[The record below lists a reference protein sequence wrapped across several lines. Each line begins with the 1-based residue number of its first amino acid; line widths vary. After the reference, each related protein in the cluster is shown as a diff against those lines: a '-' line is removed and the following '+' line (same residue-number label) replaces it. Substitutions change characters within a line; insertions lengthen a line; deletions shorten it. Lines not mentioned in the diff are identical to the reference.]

1 MSIFPKLLFYFLAT
15 TKAIAVPPA
24 WLTSFIARV
33 TADGGTLYDQGHTV
47 QTYNNTSPYSPTV
60 IQPCDTGKPTVLYNI
75 VPDSPPADF
84 TVSRIDDKYVLGSG
98 GTLVSYAIDDP
109 AIEFN
114 PDGTYKGLPVE
125 TAATNSALQSEDL
138 DNGTY
143 WLTANSS
150 IAANTQTD
158 PKGGTNSF
166 LLAEVANIGV
176 HSFLINGPYR
186 PTININEYWTQS
198 VYLKKGTGASA
209 PDIVQLTFGTSTHL
223 STQYANFNIST
234 GTVLTT
240 SGGTADI
247 RDMGNGWYRCSW
259 TAQATITGIQ
269 GGIVGFAFTN
279 NNDSLGRA
287 PSYLGQASADV
298 FIWGAQLEQSHT
310 ATSYIPTTT
319 GVVNRVK
326 DEIELAGA
334 SSLIGQSEGTLYVE
348 VDWKTV
354 SGTIQYLLD
363 VTDGT
368 TGNRVLIYNFNG
380 ILRMYA
386 RATGTGDLFNQGVPS
401 TAFTGVQRFAFAY
414 KTNDF
419 ELYRNGSSVSTNTSG
434 SLATLVLNQINIGSD
449 YIGAYQPNMWIRS
462 VALYNTRLSAAD
474 MEALTKGDGYFVGVN
489 EDVFGTS
496 NVTFSER

>member
-1 MSIFPKLLFYFLAT
+1 MSIFPKLLFYFFAT
-15 TKAIAVPPA
+15 NKVIAALPA
-24 WLTSFIARV
+24 WLSSFIARV
-33 TADGGTLYDQGHTV
+33 TADGGTLHDQGHTV
-47 QTYNNTSPYSPTV
+47 RTYNNTSPYSPTV

-75 VPDSPPADF
+75 EPASPDF

-98 GTLVSYAIDDP
+98 GTIISYAIDDP

-114 PDGTYKGLPVE
+114 ADGTYKGLPVE
-125 TAATNSALQSEDL
+125 PEATNEAKMSEDL

-143 WLTANSS
+143 WLAANTS

-166 LLAEVANIGV
+166 LLSESITSSQ
-176 HSFLINGPYR
+176 HSFLIHGPYR
-186 PTININEYWTQS
+186 PNVNINEYWTQS
-198 VYLKKGTGASA
+198 VYLKKGTGANA
-209 PDIVQLTFGTSTHL
+209 PDIVQLTFGTSTHP

-287 PSYLGQASADV
+287 PTYAGQADADV
-298 FIWGAQLEQSHT
+298 FIWGAQLEKNRT

-319 GVVNRVK
+319 TSVNRVK
-326 DEIELAGA
+326 DEIELAGV
-334 SSLIGQSEGTLYVE
+334 SSLIGQTEGTIYLE
-348 VDWKTV
+348 VDWQRGDLLRYLIALSDNSTTNRIHISNDAGVLKMRV
-354 SGTIQYLLD
+354 SASGTVLD
-363 VTDGT
+363 
-368 TGNRVLIYNFNG
+368 
-380 ILRMYA
+380 
-386 RATGTGDLFNQGVPS
+386 QGVPS
-401 TAFTGVQRFAFAY
+401 SGFTGVQHFAFAY

-419 ELYRNGSSVSTNTSG
+419 ELYRNGSSVSTNTTG
-434 SLATLVLNQINIGSD
+434 SLAALGTLTQINLGSSFD
-449 YIGAYQPNMWIRS
+449 RFFQANMWIRS
-462 VALYNTRLSAAD
+462 AALYNTRLSAAD

-489 EDVFGTS
+489 TDVFGTS

>member
-247 RDMGNGWYRCSW
+247 RDMGDGWYRCSW
-259 TAQATITGIQ
+259 TAKANQTGIQ
-269 GGIVGFAFTN
+269 GGIVGLVFTD

-287 PSYLGQASADV
+287 PSYGGQTSADV
-298 FIWGAQLEQSHT
+298 FIWGAQLEKNRT

-319 GVVNRVK
+319 TAVNRVK

-334 SSLIGQSEGTLYVE
+334 SSLIGQTEGTIYIE
-348 VDWKTV
+348 VDWQRGDLIRYLIALSDNSNANRIHISNDSGVLLMRV
-354 SGTIQYLLD
+354 S
-363 VTDGT
+363 
-368 TGNRVLIYNFNG
+368 
-380 ILRMYA
+380 
-386 RATGTGDLFNQGVPS
+386 ATGDVVYQGVPS
-401 TAFTGVQRFAFAY
+401 SGFTGVQRFAFAY
-414 KTNDF
+414 KDSDF
-419 ELYRNGSSVSTNTSG
+419 ELYRNGSSVSTKTSG
-434 SLATLVLNQINIGSD
+434 SLAALGTLTQINLGSSFD
-449 YIGAYQPNMWIRS
+449 RFFQANMWIRS
-462 VALYNTRLSAAD
+462 AALYNTRLSAAD